1 MEICIGLFFTFVS
14 LLVIS
19 STTAK
24 DDEQNLA
31 TQMAT
36 GVQEQE
42 HDNGYKEVEDVETGG
57 KKVSADEMHVFPIS
71 QATILFQAL
80 LCLASIYYAMLLT
93 NWGKPTILDN
103 TAVFFDKNG

>member
-1 MEICIGLFFTFVS
+1 
-14 LLVIS
+14 
-19 STTAK
+19 
-24 DDEQNLA
+24 
-31 TQMAT
+31 MAT

-42 HDNGYKEVEDVETGG
+42 NDNGYKEVEDVETGGG

-93 NWGKPTILDN
+93 NWGKPTILDD
-103 TAVFFDKNG
+103 TAIFFDKNG